1 MLRLLGKTMTEIF
14 IRQRY
19 RDEFDGLTLEEM
31 QARIRAGIWDRDKQ
45 MHAQAYVDEKEHGE
59 ERSYRAAQISLQK
72 RADIKGTIALLISL
86 GALAI
91 SAAALYFTYESQL
104 HGRSP
109 SPPPA
114 ATAPQ
119 K

>member
-1 MLRLLGKTMTEIF
+1 MAGLLGVAMTEIF

-45 MHAQAYVDEKEHGE
+45 MHARAYVDEKEHGE
-59 ERSYRAAQISLQK
+59 ERSYRAAQLSLQK
-72 RADIKGTIALLISL
+72 RADIKGTIALLISF

-91 SAAALYFTYESQL
+91 SAAALYFTFENRL
-104 HGRSP
+104 LGPSP
-109 SPPPA
+109 TPPPA
-114 ATAPQ
+114 VAPQ